1 MEEKIYRSQVTK
13 LQLAARVIDAHT
25 PRATYSSEVLDKGHL
40 SFTEADRE
48 DNPKGKH
55 SLDKDIGKDDC
66 VLQGLFGNEALE
78 NLLSSVEDLDP
89 LIADDQN
96 LHLTIEEKQE
106 AEKEENDDEL
116 AQMGDARESGEGGVE
131 TSS

>member
-1 MEEKIYRSQVTK
+1 M
-13 LQLAARVIDAHT
+13 
-25 PRATYSSEVLDKGHL
+25 
-40 SFTEADRE
+40 
-48 DNPKGKH
+48 
-55 SLDKDIGKDDC
+55 
-66 VLQGLFGNEALE
+66 LQGLFGNEPLE

-116 AQMGDARESGEGGVE
+116 LLRSQQ
-131 TSS
+131 